1 MEPMSATQQARM
13 FLACERIYQEY
24 HSPEFIHPDP
34 LEIPRRYTSVADR
47 ELVAFVSSVF
57 ALGRVELI
65 LSFLNRIFEKFP
77 SPSSQL
83 AELSREEIEAI
94 LGGLRYRFFDSRAV
108 STILKAVSSIQ
119 SSFGSL
125 EAVYTHGGLS
135 GLRNELVRLAG
146 PNVPA
151 IGFPNPEG
159 IAKRLHLF
167 LRWVVRSDS
176 VDLGLW
182 DPSYTS
188 NLVYPLDTHIFR
200 TGVLLGIT
208 TRKGPD
214 LRARDEITHF
224 FRQVCPQDPVR
235 YDFSLSRIGL
245 GKDLTNEEYKIAV
258 LKFFD

>member
-1 MEPMSATQQARM
+1 MEQMSAIQKARI
-13 FLACERIYQEY
+13 LRACERIYQEY

-34 LEIPRRYTSVADR
+34 LEVPRRFTSVADR

-65 LSFLNRIFEKFP
+65 LSFLNRIFERFP
-77 SPSSQL
+77 SPTSQL
-83 AELSREEIEAI
+83 TELKVEDIEGL
-94 LGGLRYRFFDSRAV
+94 LGGVRYRFFDPRAV
-108 STILKAVSSIQ
+108 STILKSVASLQ
-119 SSFGSL
+119 RSFGSL
-125 EAVYTHGGLS
+125 EAVYAKGGLR
-135 GLRNELVRLAG
+135 GLRDELVRRAG
-146 PNVPA
+146 PDVPA

-167 LRWVVRSDS
+167 LRWVVRNDS
-176 VDLGLW
+176 IDLGLW
-182 DPSYTS
+182 DSSYAPS
-188 NLVYPLDTHIFR
+188 LVYPLDTHIFQ

-208 TRKGPD
+208 SRNSPD

-245 GKDLTNEEYKIAV
+245 GKDLSNDEYKIAV